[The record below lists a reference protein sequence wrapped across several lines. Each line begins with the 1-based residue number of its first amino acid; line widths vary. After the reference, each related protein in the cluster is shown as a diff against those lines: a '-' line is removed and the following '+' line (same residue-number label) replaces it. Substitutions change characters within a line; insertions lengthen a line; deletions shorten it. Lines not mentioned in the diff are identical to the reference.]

1 MGRTNSCVKGGTA
14 DKGLVGLL
22 YSANNFSFS
31 NNPNTPNEIEVSLPF
46 VQTSISQIAANLP
59 SNVTKVKLTAN
70 NTITNMYRA
79 FFRKNSLVEVEINFD
94 TSLVTNW
101 DYAFAQ
107 GGIRT
112 ISGLPLNLS
121 NCTSGDFIM
130 GGDSQNFGS
139 VRFVEGTI
147 FTGIVLPYLT
157 QETYTSLWAGLATI
171 TSSQTITLKNQ
182 QYGIYYDDTDIAKAT
197 AKGWTV
203 SRIN

>member
-1 MGRTNSCVKGGTA
+1 MTGKTNAIKSSSG
-14 DKGLVGLL
+14 DKGLEGLL
-22 YSANNFSFS
+22 YSSNNFNFS

-46 VQTSISQIAANLP
+46 VQTSISQIGANLP

-79 FFRKNSLVEVEINFD
+79 FFRKDSLVEVEINFD

-107 GGIRT
+107 GGIKT

-121 NCTSGDFIM
+121 NCTNGNFIM

-139 VRFVEGTI
+139 VRFIEGTI
-147 FTGIVLPYLT
+147 FIGLTFPYIT
-157 QETYTSLWAGLATI
+157 QETYTSLWAGLATL
-171 TSSQTITLKNQ
+171 TSTQELRVKNQ
-182 QYGIYYDDTDIAKAT
+182 QYGTYYDDTDIANAT

-203 SRIN
+203 IRYN